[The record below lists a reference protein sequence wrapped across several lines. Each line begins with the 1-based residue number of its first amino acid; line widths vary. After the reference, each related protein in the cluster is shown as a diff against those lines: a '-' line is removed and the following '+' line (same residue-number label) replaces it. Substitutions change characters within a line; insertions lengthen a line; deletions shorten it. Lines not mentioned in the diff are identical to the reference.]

1 MKGCIIMARTYN
13 SKNARIFHNISFN
26 KSEEEL
32 MVNNRNR
39 RFSAVSQ
46 NGYLIKKVPDD
57 QQEEDLCIVAVLQ
70 NGMALRYIVNQTLD
84 ICLAAV
90 AQNGAAFQYVKEEF
104 RTPEIY
110 RIALSSCG
118 RMLRHISPKDQ
129 TEELCLLATKEN
141 PYNLR
146 YVSKRLLKDVT
157 IKTITNDGF
166 AIKYIPTPNEDDE
179 DEFRFYME
187 LVKLSVKQNGMALKF
202 IPKEY
207 QTPSVCKIAIENNPE
222 AFQYVADQTLD
233 VCLTAVKMDGKLIS
247 IVHDKYKAKCSLAA
261 VKQNWRCFKDVIQS
275 YEVCLAAV
283 RKYGMLLESVNPE
296 FIDENMCLAAV
307 KQTGFALPFVP
318 TQTEAIC
325 LEAVRKDGTAIKFC
339 NKSFI
344 TDELKMT
351 AVRSDPYAI
360 RYIKNPSEELCK
372 IAMAGNVGSMNFI
385 NPEILQKVI
394 DNLLAKD

>member
-1 MKGCIIMARTYN
+1 MARTYN

-32 MVNNRNR
+32 MLNNRNR
-39 RFSAVSQ
+39 RFSSVSQ

-146 YVSKRLLKDVT
+146 YVSKRLLKDVM
-157 IKTITNDGF
+157 IKTVTNDGF
-166 AIKYIPTPNEDDE
+166 AIKYIPAPNEDDE

-207 QTPSVCKIAIENNPE
+207 QTPSVCKMAIENNPE

-233 VCLTAVKMDGKLIS
+233 VCLTAVKLDGKLIS

-261 VKQNWRCFKDVIQS
+261 VKQNWRCFEDVIQS
-275 YEVCLAAV
+275 YENALAAV
-283 RKYGMLLESVNPE
+283 EQYGMLLESVKDE
-296 FIDENMCLAAV
+296 FIDNNICLAAV
-307 KQTGFALPFVP
+307 KQTGYALPFVKN
-318 TQTEAIC
+318 QTAEIC
-325 LEAVRKDGTAIKFC
+325 KAAVENEGTAIKFC
-339 NKSFI
+339 DKKFI
-344 TDELKMT
+344 TDELKMI
-351 AVRSDPYAI
+351 AVKNDPYAI

>member
-1 MKGCIIMARTYN
+1 MARTYN
-13 SKNARIFHNISFN
+13 SKNSRIFHNISFN

-46 NGYLIKKVPDD
+46 NGYLIKKVPED
-57 QQEEDLCIVAVLQ
+57 QQEENLCIVAVLQ
-70 NGMALRYIVNQTLD
+70 NGMALRYVINQTLD

-118 RMLRHISPKDQ
+118 KMLRHIPAKDQ
-129 TEELCLLATKEN
+129 TEEMCLLATREN
-141 PYNLR
+141 PYSLR
-146 YVSKRLLKDVT
+146 YVSKQFLKDVMV
-157 IKTITNDGF
+157 KTVTNDGF

-207 QTPSVCKIAIENNPE
+207 QTPSVCKAAIKNNPE
-222 AFQYVADQTLD
+222 SFQYVINQTLD
-233 VCLTAVKMDGKLIS
+233 ICMYAVKVDGKLIKN
-247 IVHDKYKAKCSLAA
+247 VAEKYKAKCSLTA
-261 VKQNWRCFKDVIQS
+261 VKQNWRCFEDVVQS
-275 YEVCLAAV
+275 RAVCLAAV
-283 RKYGMLLESVNPE
+283 EQYGMLLEYVNPE
-296 FIDENMCLAAV
+296 FVDEDMCLAAV

-339 NKSFI
+339 DRSFV
-344 TDELKMT
+344 TDELKMI
-351 AVRSDPYAI
+351 AVKSDPYAI
-360 RYIKNPSEELCK
+360 RYIKNPSEKLCK
-372 IAMAGNVGSMNFI
+372 IAMRGNVGSMNFI
-385 NPEILQKVI
+385 NPEILQTVI
-394 DNLLAKD
+394 NNLIENSD